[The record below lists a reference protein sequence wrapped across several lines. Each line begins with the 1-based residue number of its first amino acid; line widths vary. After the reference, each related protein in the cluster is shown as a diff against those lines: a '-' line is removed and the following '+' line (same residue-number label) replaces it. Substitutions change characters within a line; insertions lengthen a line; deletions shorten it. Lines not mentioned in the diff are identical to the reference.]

1 MAKNGALELS
11 IHIAGRVDKSLTAA
25 INTTQNSVS
34 SLTTNLSRIGTV
46 GLAAMGTLFTG
57 SVALISD
64 CVKGAEDFEAKMA
77 NVVKYVDGLADE
89 QGKISDKVFNDNG
102 KTYAENYS
110 MVKEAIL
117 DLSTQ
122 IPYTADELTDLAA
135 AAGQSGKSITDLFQ
149 IDANGN
155 IEGFLKDA
163 AMLGTA
169 WDIESGLA
177 GDYAAKWEKAFN
189 MSHEEV
195 MTLADQINYLG
206 ANSATTAAEIANTVN
221 KAGSLGQVAGVDVAT
236 TAAMADAMLATGV
249 NTDRAGTALKN
260 MFTRMVKGESATKK
274 TKAMWEELG
283 FTAEGIAKSMM
294 KDSTGTT
301 LAVFEAINNLP
312 DYRRMA
318 AISELFGMWSAEGAS
333 KIANNMDTYIDAL
346 NMVNDPA
353 LYEGSMVRE
362 FAIKSDTVQAHETMM
377 QSSLKALKDS
387 IGEEFLPIKKQVL
400 DILSTLFTDLRKH
413 TPQLKQLAGTLADI
427 ASNGVS
433 KLGNAL
439 DVAFPKI
446 QQGLDY
452 VANNGEKVAKAI
464 GGIALAFAGMKAA
477 PLVEGAL
484 SLGGNLLFGGGAAAG
499 KAGGGLLSTTL
510 GGLWKGGQNA
520 ASTAISGAGMLGQ
533 GAALGMH
540 YQASGKGG
548 FFGNIRSGIMGMFG
562 AGQNMGSLLNPK
574 TSGKALENLGT
585 SLFQSHL
592 KGGGLTGM
600 IGNMLGNTKVGQG
613 LGSYFGAVGGQLG
626 NLKQNPIVSAIGGAL
641 GQAGGFIGKG
651 FGGLGQGFGM
661 LGSYIGGGIKNAT
674 GNAAG
679 GLMYNF
685 ASTRVGQGLLRAGGT
700 VAHGI
705 GHGIGAV
712 MPYAQEA
719 GGLALAGGKNL
730 LGAAGGIM
738 STIGTAASPIMGVFG
753 SILSGALPIVGVIS
767 SIIAV
772 VSILGDNLN
781 GIRGIIQNVFGDQG
795 VQIFDM
801 FIEKIQ
807 GIGDF
812 IQSLFG
818 TGLIELMSP
827 LRESIVNLFGKDAG
841 TAFDGIVQIL
851 QSVMNVIQQIVDF
864 SITYV
869 KPIIEEVINFIV
881 NNALPLAL
889 QTISNCAPIV
899 SQIITQ
905 VGTLIMRVATVI
917 AQAIQFAWP
926 FIQQILTAVMNF
938 ASAALPQL
946 LTAVSNIA
954 VNIGGFIDAI
964 IQVFNGLIEFLT
976 GVFTGNWEQ
985 AWQGVCDIFG
995 GIFDA
1000 LVELAKMPLNA
1011 VIGLINGVFAGINS
1025 LIGGGITIPE
1035 WVPVIGGGTF
1045 QMSFPEIPYLAK
1057 GGFTNGP
1064 SIAGEAGTEAVISF
1078 QRGVRN
1084 QNIATW
1090 AQAGKMLGIDALTQ
1104 PRELEL
1110 EDVGESYNYTGGAV
1124 TFSPQITING
1134 NADDGVM
1141 DRAIAKMQS
1150 EFEIWYRQM
1159 VRREQR
1165 TRY

>member
-11 IHIAGRVDKSLTAA
+11 IHIAGRVDKSLTTA
-25 INTTQNSVS
+25 ISTTQSSIS
-34 SLTTNLSRIGTV
+34 SLSRNLSRVGTA
-46 GLAAMGTLFTG
+46 GLAAMGTLATG
-57 SVALISD
+57 TVTLLAKCTDKAQEFEQQMSD
-64 CVKGAEDFEAKMA
+64 
-77 NVVKYVDGLADE
+77 VVKYVDGLADAT
-89 QGKISDKVFNDNG
+89 GKISDKIDSNTGRTF
-102 KTYAENYS
+102 AENYDL
-110 MVKEAIL
+110 MKNAIM
-117 DLSTQ
+117 DLSAQ
-122 IPYTADELTDLAA
+122 IPYTREELTKLAA
-135 AAGQSGKSITDLFQ
+135 AAGQSGYGIGDLIQ
-149 IDANGN
+149 YDDNGN
-155 IEGFLKDA
+155 IKGFLRDV
-163 AMLGTA
+163 AMWGTA
-169 WDIESGLA
+169 MDIDADQA
-177 GDYAAKWEKAFN
+177 GQWAAKWEKALN
-189 MSHEEV
+189 MTHSDVMEV
-195 MTLADQINYLG
+195 ADIINYLG
-206 ANSATTAAEIANTVN
+206 ANTATTAAEIANAVN
-221 KAGSLGQVAGVDVAT
+221 SAASMGQIAGVDVKA
-236 TAAMADAMLATGV
+236 TAALADAMLATGV
-249 NTDRAGTALKN
+249 SSDRVGTSLKRIYTN
-260 MFTRMVKGESATKK
+260 VSKGTSATKAQ
-274 TKAMWEELG
+274 KAAWEELG
-283 FTAEGIAKSMM
+283 FTATGIAKSMQT
-294 KDSTGTT
+294 DGAGT
-301 LAVFEAINNLP
+301 LLKVFEAIDQMP
-312 DYRRMA
+312 DERKVATLSTLFGQWAIEGAAKITGNISTYTEALRMA
-318 AISELFGMWSAEGAS
+318 
-333 KIANNMDTYIDAL
+333 T
-346 NMVNDPA
+346 DPS
-353 LYEGSMVRE
+353 LYTGSMERE
-362 FAIKSDTVQAHETMM
+362 FAIKASTGESIQQMLG
-377 QSSLKALKDS
+377 SSLENLEIQVGDAFLPVKKQFLLTILDITKGLKDNAPEIQEVSQSLATLLATATEKIGTALKDN
-387 IGEEFLPIKKQVL
+387 LPKIREVL
-400 DILSTLFTDLRKH
+400 DYL
-413 TPQLKQLAGTLADI
+413 
-427 ASNGVS
+427 N
-433 KLGNAL
+433 
-439 DVAFPKI
+439 
-446 QQGLDY
+446 
-452 VANNGEKVAKAI
+452 NNGDQVVKVI
-464 GGIALAFAGMKAA
+464 GGLAAAFAAMKMA
-477 PLVEGAL
+477 PLVDTAL
-484 SLGGNLLFGGGAAAG
+484 GIGGNLLFGGAGAAG
-499 KAGGGLLSTTL
+499 KAGGGLLSTL

-548 FFGNIRSGIMGMFG
+548 FFGNIRSGIMGMLG

-592 KGGGLTGM
+592 KGGGLSGM
-600 IGNMLGNTKVGQG
+600 IGNMLGGTKVGQG
-613 LGSYFGAVGGQLG
+613 VTSYLGAVGGQLG

-661 LGSYIGGGIKNAT
+661 LGSYIGGGIKNAV

-685 ASTRVGQGLLRAGGT
+685 AGTRVGQGLLRAGGT
-700 VAHGI
+700 VA
-705 GHGIGAV
+705 HGIGAV

-772 VSILGDNLN
+772 VSILGDNLD
-781 GIRGIIQNVFGDQG
+781 GIRNIIQNVFGDQG

-812 IQSLFG
+812 IQGLFG
-818 TGLIELMSP
+818 TGLIELMAP
-827 LRESIVNLFGKDAG
+827 LQESITNLFGEDAG
-841 TAFDGIVQIL
+841 AAFGGITEIL

-881 NNALPLAL
+881 NDALPLVL
-889 QTISNCAPIV
+889 QTITNCAPIV

-926 FIQQILTAVMNF
+926 FIQQILTAVMQF

-954 VNIGGFIDAI
+954 NNIGGFIDAI

-1025 LIGGGITIPE
+1025 IIGGGITIPE

-1045 QMSFPEIPYLAK
+1045 QMSFPELPYLAR

-1090 AQAGKMLGIDALTQ
+1090 MQAGKMLGMDALARPQ
-1104 PRELEL
+1104 EVELA
-1110 EDVGESYNYTGGAV
+1110 DVGEAYSYTGGAV
-1124 TFSPQITING
+1124 TFSPQITITG

-1141 DRAIAKMQS
+1141 DRAIARMQS
-1150 EFEIWYRQM
+1150 EFETWYRQM

>member
-11 IHIAGRVDKSLTAA
+11 IHIAGRVDKSLTTA
-25 INTTQNSVS
+25 ISTTQSSIS
-34 SLTTNLSRIGTV
+34 SLSRNLSRVGTA
-46 GLAAMGTLFTG
+46 GLAAMGTLATG
-57 SVALISD
+57 TVTLLAKCTDKAQEFEQQMSD
-64 CVKGAEDFEAKMA
+64 
-77 NVVKYVDGLADE
+77 VVKYVDGLADAT
-89 QGKISDKVFNDNG
+89 GKISDKIDSNTGRTF
-102 KTYAENYS
+102 AENYDL
-110 MVKEAIL
+110 MKNAIM
-117 DLSTQ
+117 DLSAQ
-122 IPYTADELTDLAA
+122 IPYTREELTKLAA
-135 AAGQSGKSITDLFQ
+135 AAGQSGYGIGDLIQ
-149 IDANGN
+149 YDDNGN
-155 IEGFLKDA
+155 IKGFLRDV
-163 AMLGTA
+163 AMWGTA
-169 WDIESGLA
+169 MDVDADQA
-177 GDYAAKWEKAFN
+177 GQWAAKWEKALN
-189 MSHEEV
+189 MTHSDVMEV
-195 MTLADQINYLG
+195 ADIINYLG
-206 ANSATTAAEIANTVN
+206 ANTATTAAEIANAVN
-221 KAGSLGQVAGVDVAT
+221 SAASMGQIAGVDVKA
-236 TAAMADAMLATGV
+236 TAALADAMLATGV
-249 NTDRAGTALKN
+249 SSDRVGTSLKRIYTN
-260 MFTRMVKGESATKK
+260 VSKGTSATKAQ
-274 TKAMWEELG
+274 KAAWEELG
-283 FTAEGIAKSMM
+283 FTATGIAKSMQT
-294 KDSTGTT
+294 DGAGT
-301 LAVFEAINNLP
+301 LLQVFEAIDQMP
-312 DYRRMA
+312 DERKVATLSTLFGQWAIEGAAKITGNISTYTEALRMA
-318 AISELFGMWSAEGAS
+318 
-333 KIANNMDTYIDAL
+333 T
-346 NMVNDPA
+346 DPS
-353 LYEGSMVRE
+353 LYTGSMERE
-362 FAIKSDTVQAHETMM
+362 FAIKASTGESIQQMLG
-377 QSSLKALKDS
+377 SSLENLEIQVGDAFLPVKKQFLLTILDITKGLKDNAPEIQEVSQSLATLLATATEKIGTALKDN
-387 IGEEFLPIKKQVL
+387 LPKIREVL
-400 DILSTLFTDLRKH
+400 DYL
-413 TPQLKQLAGTLADI
+413 
-427 ASNGVS
+427 N
-433 KLGNAL
+433 
-439 DVAFPKI
+439 
-446 QQGLDY
+446 
-452 VANNGEKVAKAI
+452 NNGDQVVKVI
-464 GGIALAFAGMKAA
+464 GGLAAAFAAMKMA
-477 PLVEGAL
+477 PLVDTAL
-484 SLGGNLLFGGGAAAG
+484 GIGGNLLFGGAGAAG
-499 KAGGGLLSTTL
+499 KTGGGLLSTL

-548 FFGNIRSGIMGMFG
+548 FFGNIRSGIMGMLG

-574 TSGKALENLGT
+574 MSGKALENLGT

-600 IGNMLGNTKVGQG
+600 IGNMLGSTKVGQG

-626 NLKQNPIVSAIGGAL
+626 NLKQNPIVSGIGGAL
-641 GQAGGFIGKG
+641 GQAGGFVGQG
-651 FGGLGQGFGM
+651 FKGLGQGFGM
-661 LGSYIGGGIKNAT
+661 LGQYMGGAIAGSKPGQFIGGALGKV
-674 GNAAG
+674 GGMAG
-679 GLMYNF
+679 GAISGI
-685 ASTRVGQGLLRAGGT
+685 ASVGSTIGG
-700 VAHGI
+700 
-705 GHGIGAV
+705 
-712 MPYAQEA
+712 
-719 GGLALAGGKNL
+719 ALAGPMSAIGG
-730 LGAAGGIM
+730 LGSGLVGTITTAAG
-738 STIGTAASPIMGVFG
+738 PIMGVFG

-772 VSILGDNLN
+772 VSILGDNLD
-781 GIRGIIQNVFGDQG
+781 GIRNIIQNVFGDQG

-812 IQSLFG
+812 IQGLFG
-818 TGLIELMSP
+818 TGLIELMTP
-827 LRESIVNLFGKDAG
+827 LRESITNLFGEDAG
-841 TAFDGIVQIL
+841 AAFGGITEIL

-869 KPIIEEVINFIV
+869 KPIIEGVINFIV
-881 NNALPLAL
+881 NDALPLVL
-889 QTISNCAPIV
+889 QTITNCAPIV

-1025 LIGGGITIPE
+1025 IIGGGITIPE

-1045 QMSFPEIPYLAK
+1045 QMSFPELPYLAR

-1090 AQAGKMLGIDALTQ
+1090 MQAGKMLGMDALARPQ
-1104 PRELEL
+1104 EVELA
-1110 EDVGESYNYTGGAV
+1110 DVGEAYSYTGGAV
-1124 TFSPQITING
+1124 TFSPQITITG

-1141 DRAIAKMQS
+1141 DRAIARMQS
-1150 EFEIWYRQM
+1150 EFETWYRQM

>member
-11 IHIAGRVDKSLTAA
+11 IHIAGKVDKSLTSA
-25 INTTQNSVS
+25 INITQNSIS
-34 SLTTNLSRIGTV
+34 SLSTNLSRIGTV

-64 CVKGAEDFEAKMA
+64 CVKEAEDFEAKMA

-89 QGKISDKVFNDNG
+89 QGKISDKVFKDNG

-353 LYEGSMVRE
+353 LYEGSMIRE

-452 VANNGEKVAKAI
+452 VANNGDQVVKVI
-464 GGIALAFAGMKAA
+464 GGLAAAFAAMKMA
-477 PLVEGAL
+477 PLVDTAL
-484 SLGGNLLFGGGAAAG
+484 GIGGNLLFGGAGAAG
-499 KAGGGLLSTTL
+499 KAGGGLLSTL

-520 ASTAISGAGMLGQ
+520 ASTAVAGAGMLGQ

-548 FFGNIRSGIMGMFG
+548 LFGNMRSGIMGMLG
-562 AGQNMGSLLNPK
+562 AGQNMGALLNPK
-574 TSGKALENLGT
+574 TSENALWNVGT

-592 KGGGLTGM
+592 KGDGLSGM

-661 LGSYIGGGIKNAT
+661 LGSYIGGGIKNAV

-685 ASTRVGQGLLRAGGT
+685 AGTRVGQGLLRAGGT
-700 VAHGI
+700 VA
-705 GHGIGAV
+705 HGIGAV

-772 VSILGDNLN
+772 VSILGDNLD
-781 GIRGIIQNVFGDQG
+781 GIRNIIQNVFGDQG

-812 IQSLFG
+812 IQGLFG
-818 TGLIELMSP
+818 TGLIELMAP
-827 LRESIVNLFGKDAG
+827 LQESITNLFGEDAG
-841 TAFDGIVQIL
+841 AAFGGITEIL

-881 NNALPLAL
+881 NDALPLVL
-889 QTISNCAPIV
+889 QTITNCAPIV

-905 VGTLIMRVATVI
+905 VGTLIMRVATII

-1025 LIGGGITIPE
+1025 IIGGGITIPE

-1045 QMSFPEIPYLAK
+1045 QMSFPELPYLAR

-1090 AQAGKMLGIDALTQ
+1090 MQAGKMLGMDALARPQ
-1104 PRELEL
+1104 EVELA
-1110 EDVGESYNYTGGAV
+1110 DVGEAYSYTGGAV
-1124 TFSPQITING
+1124 TFSPQITITG

-1141 DRAIAKMQS
+1141 DRAIARMQS
-1150 EFEIWYRQM
+1150 EFETWYRQM

>member
-11 IHIAGRVDKSLTAA
+11 IHIAGRVDKSLTTA
-25 INTTQNSVS
+25 ISTTQSSIS
-34 SLTTNLSRIGTV
+34 SLSRNLSRVGTA
-46 GLAAMGTLFTG
+46 GLAAMGTLATG
-57 SVALISD
+57 TVTLLAKCTDKAQEFEQQMSD
-64 CVKGAEDFEAKMA
+64 
-77 NVVKYVDGLADE
+77 VVKYVDGLADAT
-89 QGKISDKVFNDNG
+89 GKISDKIDSNTGRTF
-102 KTYAENYS
+102 AENYDL
-110 MVKEAIL
+110 MKNAIM
-117 DLSTQ
+117 DLSAQ
-122 IPYTADELTDLAA
+122 IPYTREELTKLAA
-135 AAGQSGKSITDLFQ
+135 AAGQSGYGIGDLIQ
-149 IDANGN
+149 YDDNGN
-155 IEGFLKDA
+155 IKGFLRDV
-163 AMLGTA
+163 AMWGTA
-169 WDIESGLA
+169 MDIDADQA
-177 GDYAAKWEKAFN
+177 GQWAAKWEKALN
-189 MSHEEV
+189 MTHSDVMEV
-195 MTLADQINYLG
+195 ADIINYLG
-206 ANSATTAAEIANTVN
+206 ANTATTAAEIANAVN
-221 KAGSLGQVAGVDVAT
+221 SAASMGQIAGVDVKA
-236 TAAMADAMLATGV
+236 TAALADAMLATGV
-249 NTDRAGTALKN
+249 SSDRVGTSLKRIYTN
-260 MFTRMVKGESATKK
+260 VSKGTSATKAQ
-274 TKAMWEELG
+274 KAAWEELG
-283 FTAEGIAKSMM
+283 FTATGIAKSMQT
-294 KDSTGTT
+294 DGAGT
-301 LAVFEAINNLP
+301 LLKVFEAIDQMP
-312 DYRRMA
+312 DERKVATLSTLFGQWAIEGAAKITGNISTYTEALRMA
-318 AISELFGMWSAEGAS
+318 
-333 KIANNMDTYIDAL
+333 T
-346 NMVNDPA
+346 DPS
-353 LYEGSMVRE
+353 LYTGSMERE
-362 FAIKSDTVQAHETMM
+362 FAIKASTGESIQQMLG
-377 QSSLKALKDS
+377 SSLENLEIQVGDAFLPVKKQFLLTILDITKGLKDNAPEIQEVSQSLATLLATATEKIGTALKDN
-387 IGEEFLPIKKQVL
+387 LPKIREVL
-400 DILSTLFTDLRKH
+400 DYL
-413 TPQLKQLAGTLADI
+413 
-427 ASNGVS
+427 N
-433 KLGNAL
+433 
-439 DVAFPKI
+439 
-446 QQGLDY
+446 
-452 VANNGEKVAKAI
+452 NNGDQVVKVI
-464 GGIALAFAGMKAA
+464 GGLAAAFAAMKMA
-477 PLVEGAL
+477 PLVDTAL
-484 SLGGNLLFGGGAAAG
+484 GIGGNLLFGGAGAAG
-499 KAGGGLLSTTL
+499 KAGGGLLSTL

-548 FFGNIRSGIMGMFG
+548 FFGNIRSGIMGMLG

-613 LGSYFGAVGGQLG
+613 LGSYFGAVGGRLG
-626 NLKQNPIVSAIGGAL
+626 TLKQNPIVSGIGGAL
-641 GQAGGFIGKG
+641 GQAGGFVGQG
-651 FGGLGQGFGM
+651 FKGLGQGFGM
-661 LGSYIGGGIKNAT
+661 LGQYMGGAIAGSKPGQLIGGALGKV
-674 GNAAG
+674 GGMAG
-679 GLMYNF
+679 GAISGI
-685 ASTRVGQGLLRAGGT
+685 ASVGSTIGG
-700 VAHGI
+700 
-705 GHGIGAV
+705 
-712 MPYAQEA
+712 
-719 GGLALAGGKNL
+719 ALAGPMSAIGG
-730 LGAAGGIM
+730 LGSGLVGTITTAAG
-738 STIGTAASPIMGVFG
+738 PIMGVFG

-772 VSILGDNLN
+772 VSILGDNLD
-781 GIRGIIQNVFGDQG
+781 GIRNIIQNVFGDQG

-812 IQSLFG
+812 IQGLFG
-818 TGLIELMSP
+818 TGLIELMAP
-827 LRESIVNLFGKDAG
+827 LQESITNLFGEDAG
-841 TAFDGIVQIL
+841 AAFGGITEIL

-881 NNALPLAL
+881 NDALPLVL
-889 QTISNCAPIV
+889 QTITNCAPIV

-954 VNIGGFIDAI
+954 NNIGGFIDAI

-1025 LIGGGITIPE
+1025 IIGGGITIPE

-1045 QMSFPEIPYLAK
+1045 QMSFPELPYLAR

-1090 AQAGKMLGIDALTQ
+1090 MQAGKMLGMDALARPQ
-1104 PRELEL
+1104 EVELA
-1110 EDVGESYNYTGGAV
+1110 DVGEAYSYTGGAI
-1124 TFSPQITING
+1124 TFSPQITITG

-1141 DRAIAKMQS
+1141 DRAIARMQS
-1150 EFEIWYRQM
+1150 EFEAWYRQM

>member
-1 MAKNGALELS
+1 MAKSGALELS
-11 IHIAGRVDKSLTAA
+11 IHIAGKVDKSLTSA
-25 INTTQNSVS
+25 INITQNSIS
-34 SLTTNLSRIGTV
+34 SLSTNLSRIGTV

-64 CVKGAEDFEAKMA
+64 CVKEAEDFEAKMA

-89 QGKISDKVFNDNG
+89 QGKISDKVFKDNG

-353 LYEGSMVRE
+353 LYEGSMIRE

-452 VANNGEKVAKAI
+452 VANNGDQVVKVI
-464 GGIALAFAGMKAA
+464 GGLAAAFAAMKMA
-477 PLVEGAL
+477 PLVDTAL
-484 SLGGNLLFGGGAAAG
+484 GIGGNLLFGGAGAAG
-499 KAGGGLLSTTL
+499 KAGGGLLSTL

-548 FFGNIRSGIMGMFG
+548 FFGNIRSGIMGMLG
-562 AGQNMGSLLNPK
+562 AGQNMGALINPK

-600 IGNMLGNTKVGQG
+600 IGNMLGNTKVGKG
-613 LGSYFGAVGGQLG
+613 VGSYIGSVGAQLG
-626 NLKQNPIVSAIGGAL
+626 NLKQNPIVSGIGGAL
-641 GQAGGFIGKG
+641 GQAGGFVGQG
-651 FGGLGQGFGM
+651 FKGLGQGFGM
-661 LGSYIGGGIKNAT
+661 LGQYMGGAIAGSKPGQFIGGALGKVGGFAGSAISGIASV
-674 GNAAG
+674 GSSIG
-679 GLMYNF
+679 G
-685 ASTRVGQGLLRAGGT
+685 
-700 VAHGI
+700 
-705 GHGIGAV
+705 
-712 MPYAQEA
+712 
-719 GGLALAGGKNL
+719 ALAGPMSAIGG
-730 LGAAGGIM
+730 LGSGLVGTITTAAG
-738 STIGTAASPIMGVFG
+738 PIMGVFG

-767 SIIAV
+767 TIIAV
-772 VSILGDNLN
+772 VSILGDNLD

-812 IQSLFG
+812 IQGLFG
-818 TGLIELMSP
+818 TGLIELMAP
-827 LRESIVNLFGKDAG
+827 LQESITNLFGEDAG
-841 TAFDGIVQIL
+841 AAFGGITEIL

-869 KPIIEEVINFIV
+869 KPIIEDVINFIV
-881 NNALPLAL
+881 GTALPMVLE
-889 QTISNCAPIV
+889 TITNCAPIV

-905 VGTLIMRVATVI
+905 VGSLIMQVATVI

-926 FIQQILTAVMNF
+926 YIQQILTAVMQF

-954 VNIGGFIDAI
+954 NNIGGFIDAI
-964 IQVFNGLIEFLT
+964 IQIFTGLIDFLT

-985 AWQGVCDIFG
+985 AWLGVQEIFG

-1011 VIGLINGVFAGINS
+1011 IIGLINGVFAGINS
-1025 LIGGGITIPE
+1025 IIGGGITIPE
-1035 WVPVIGGGTF
+1035 WVPGVGGSTF
-1045 QMSFPEIPYLAK
+1045 QFSLPELPYLAK
-1057 GGFTNGP
+1057 GGFTDGP
-1064 SIAGEAGTEAVISF
+1064 SIAGEAGREAVISF
-1078 QRGVRN
+1078 LPGVRD

-1090 AQAGKMLGIDALTQ
+1090 MKAGQMLGLDPLGQ
-1104 PRELEL
+1104 PKELEL
-1110 EDVGESYNYTGGAV
+1110 ADIGETYNYSGGAV
-1124 TFSPQITING
+1124 TFSPQITITG
-1134 NADDGVM
+1134 NADDAVM
-1141 DRAIAKMQS
+1141 DRALSNMQS
-1150 EFEIWYRQM
+1150 QFETWYRNM

>member
-11 IHIAGRVDKSLTAA
+11 IHIAGRVDKSLTTA
-25 INTTQNSVS
+25 ISTTQSSIS
-34 SLTTNLSRIGTV
+34 SLSRNLSRVGTA
-46 GLAAMGTLFTG
+46 GLAAMGTLATG
-57 SVALISD
+57 TVTLLAKCTDKAQEFEQQMSD
-64 CVKGAEDFEAKMA
+64 
-77 NVVKYVDGLADE
+77 VVKYVDGLADAT
-89 QGKISDKVFNDNG
+89 GKISDKIDSNTGRTF
-102 KTYAENYS
+102 AENYDL
-110 MVKEAIL
+110 MKNAIM
-117 DLSTQ
+117 DLSAQ
-122 IPYTADELTDLAA
+122 IPYTREELTKLAA
-135 AAGQSGKSITDLFQ
+135 AAGQSGYGIGDLIQ
-149 IDANGN
+149 YDDNGN
-155 IEGFLKDA
+155 IKGFLRDV
-163 AMLGTA
+163 AMWGTA
-169 WDIESGLA
+169 MDVDADQA
-177 GDYAAKWEKAFN
+177 GQWAAKWEKALN
-189 MSHEEV
+189 MTHSDVMEV
-195 MTLADQINYLG
+195 ADIINYLG
-206 ANSATTAAEIANTVN
+206 ANTATTAAEIANAVN
-221 KAGSLGQVAGVDVAT
+221 SAASMGQIAGVDVKA
-236 TAAMADAMLATGV
+236 TAALADAMLATGV
-249 NTDRAGTALKN
+249 SSDRVGTSLKRIYTN
-260 MFTRMVKGESATKK
+260 VSKGTSATKAQ
-274 TKAMWEELG
+274 KAAWEELG
-283 FTAEGIAKSMM
+283 FTATGIAKSMQT
-294 KDSTGTT
+294 DGAGT
-301 LAVFEAINNLP
+301 LLKVFEAIDQMP
-312 DYRRMA
+312 DERKVATLSTLFGQWAIEGAAKITGNISTYTEALRMA
-318 AISELFGMWSAEGAS
+318 
-333 KIANNMDTYIDAL
+333 T
-346 NMVNDPA
+346 DPS
-353 LYEGSMVRE
+353 LYTGSMERE
-362 FAIKSDTVQAHETMM
+362 FAIKASTGESIQQMLG
-377 QSSLKALKDS
+377 SSLENLEIQVGDAFLPVKKQFLLTILDITKGLKDNAPEIQEVSQSLATLLATATEKIGTALKDN
-387 IGEEFLPIKKQVL
+387 LPKIREVL
-400 DILSTLFTDLRKH
+400 DYL
-413 TPQLKQLAGTLADI
+413 
-427 ASNGVS
+427 N
-433 KLGNAL
+433 
-439 DVAFPKI
+439 
-446 QQGLDY
+446 
-452 VANNGEKVAKAI
+452 NNGDQVVKVI
-464 GGIALAFAGMKAA
+464 GGLAAAFAAMKMA
-477 PLVEGAL
+477 PLVDTAL
-484 SLGGNLLFGGGAAAG
+484 GIGGNLLFGGAGAAG
-499 KAGGGLLSTTL
+499 KTGGGLLSTL

-548 FFGNIRSGIMGMFG
+548 FFGNIRSGIMGMLG

-574 TSGKALENLGT
+574 MSGKALENLGT

-600 IGNMLGNTKVGQG
+600 IGNMLGSTKVGQG

-626 NLKQNPIVSAIGGAL
+626 NLKQNPIVSGIGGAL
-641 GQAGGFIGKG
+641 GQAGGFVGQG
-651 FGGLGQGFGM
+651 FKGLGQGFGM
-661 LGSYIGGGIKNAT
+661 LGQYMGGAIAGSKPGQFIGGALGKV
-674 GNAAG
+674 GGMAG
-679 GLMYNF
+679 GAISGI
-685 ASTRVGQGLLRAGGT
+685 ASVGSTIGG
-700 VAHGI
+700 
-705 GHGIGAV
+705 
-712 MPYAQEA
+712 
-719 GGLALAGGKNL
+719 ALAGPMSAIGG
-730 LGAAGGIM
+730 LGSGLVGTITTAAG
-738 STIGTAASPIMGVFG
+738 PIMGVFG

-767 SIIAV
+767 TIIAV
-772 VSILGDNLN
+772 VSILGDNLD

-812 IQSLFG
+812 IQGLFG
-818 TGLIELMSP
+818 TGLIELMAP
-827 LRESIVNLFGKDAG
+827 LQESITNLFGEDAG
-841 TAFDGIVQIL
+841 AAFGGITEIL

-869 KPIIEEVINFIV
+869 KPIIEDVINFIV
-881 NNALPLAL
+881 GTALPMVLE
-889 QTISNCAPIV
+889 TITNCAPIV

-905 VGTLIMRVATVI
+905 VGSLIMQVATVI

-1025 LIGGGITIPE
+1025 IIGGGITIPE

-1045 QMSFPEIPYLAK
+1045 QMSFPELPYLAR

-1090 AQAGKMLGIDALTQ
+1090 TQAGKMLGMDALARPQ
-1104 PRELEL
+1104 EVELA
-1110 EDVGESYNYTGGAV
+1110 DVGEAYSYTGGAV
-1124 TFSPQITING
+1124 TFSPQITITG

-1141 DRAIAKMQS
+1141 DRAIARMQS
-1150 EFEIWYRQM
+1150 EFETWYRQM

>member
-11 IHIAGRVDKSLTAA
+11 IHIAGRVDKSLTTA
-25 INTTQNSVS
+25 ISTTQSSIS
-34 SLTTNLSRIGTV
+34 SLSRNLSRVGTA
-46 GLAAMGTLFTG
+46 GLAAMGTLATG
-57 SVALISD
+57 TVTLLAKCTDKAQEFEQQMSD
-64 CVKGAEDFEAKMA
+64 
-77 NVVKYVDGLADE
+77 VVKYVDGLADAT
-89 QGKISDKVFNDNG
+89 GKISDKIDSNTGRTF
-102 KTYAENYS
+102 AENYDL
-110 MVKEAIL
+110 MKNAIM
-117 DLSTQ
+117 DLSAQ
-122 IPYTADELTDLAA
+122 IPYTREELTKLAA
-135 AAGQSGKSITDLFQ
+135 AAGQSGYGIGDLIQ
-149 IDANGN
+149 YDDNGN
-155 IEGFLKDA
+155 IKGFLRDV
-163 AMLGTA
+163 AMWGTA
-169 WDIESGLA
+169 MDVDADQA
-177 GDYAAKWEKAFN
+177 GQWAAKWEKALN
-189 MSHEEV
+189 MTHSDVMEV
-195 MTLADQINYLG
+195 ADIINYLG
-206 ANSATTAAEIANTVN
+206 ANTATTAAEIANAVN
-221 KAGSLGQVAGVDVAT
+221 SAASMGQIAGVDVKA
-236 TAAMADAMLATGV
+236 TAALADAMLATGV
-249 NTDRAGTALKN
+249 SSDRVGTSLKRIYTN
-260 MFTRMVKGESATKK
+260 VSKGTSATKAQ
-274 TKAMWEELG
+274 KAAWEELG
-283 FTAEGIAKSMM
+283 FTATGIAKSMQT
-294 KDSTGTT
+294 DGAGT
-301 LAVFEAINNLP
+301 LLQVFEAIDQMP
-312 DYRRMA
+312 DERKVATLSTLFGQWAIEGAAKITGNISTYTEALRMA
-318 AISELFGMWSAEGAS
+318 
-333 KIANNMDTYIDAL
+333 T
-346 NMVNDPA
+346 DPS
-353 LYEGSMVRE
+353 LYTGSMERE
-362 FAIKSDTVQAHETMM
+362 FAIKASTGESIQQMLG
-377 QSSLKALKDS
+377 SSLENLEIQVGDAFLPVKKQFLLTILDITKGLKDNAPEIQEVSQSLATLLATATEKIGTALKDN
-387 IGEEFLPIKKQVL
+387 LPKIREVL
-400 DILSTLFTDLRKH
+400 DYL
-413 TPQLKQLAGTLADI
+413 
-427 ASNGVS
+427 N
-433 KLGNAL
+433 
-439 DVAFPKI
+439 
-446 QQGLDY
+446 
-452 VANNGEKVAKAI
+452 NNGDQVVKVI
-464 GGIALAFAGMKAA
+464 GGLAAAFAAMKMA
-477 PLVEGAL
+477 PLVDTAL
-484 SLGGNLLFGGGAAAG
+484 GIGGNLLFGGAGAAG
-499 KAGGGLLSTTL
+499 KTGGGLLSTL

-548 FFGNIRSGIMGMFG
+548 FFGNIRSGIMGMLG

-574 TSGKALENLGT
+574 MSGKALENLGT

-600 IGNMLGNTKVGQG
+600 IGNMLGSTKVGQG

-626 NLKQNPIVSAIGGAL
+626 NLKQNPIVSGIGGAL
-641 GQAGGFIGKG
+641 GQAGGFVGQG
-651 FGGLGQGFGM
+651 FKGLGQGFGM
-661 LGSYIGGGIKNAT
+661 LGQYMGGAIAGSKPGQFIGGALGKV
-674 GNAAG
+674 GGMAG
-679 GLMYNF
+679 GAISGI
-685 ASTRVGQGLLRAGGT
+685 ASVGSTIGG
-700 VAHGI
+700 
-705 GHGIGAV
+705 
-712 MPYAQEA
+712 
-719 GGLALAGGKNL
+719 ALAGPMSAIGG
-730 LGAAGGIM
+730 LGSGLVGTITTAAG
-738 STIGTAASPIMGVFG
+738 PIMGVFG

-772 VSILGDNLN
+772 VSILGDNLD
-781 GIRGIIQNVFGDQG
+781 GIRNIIQNVFGDQG

-812 IQSLFG
+812 IQGLFG
-818 TGLIELMSP
+818 TGLIELMTP
-827 LRESIVNLFGKDAG
+827 LRESITNLFGEDAG
-841 TAFDGIVQIL
+841 AAFGGITEIL

-869 KPIIEEVINFIV
+869 KPIIEGAINFIV
-881 NNALPLAL
+881 NDALPLVL
-889 QTISNCAPIV
+889 QTITNCAPIV

-1025 LIGGGITIPE
+1025 IIGGGITIPE

-1045 QMSFPEIPYLAK
+1045 QMSFPELPYLAR

-1090 AQAGKMLGIDALTQ
+1090 MQAGKMLGMDALARPQ
-1104 PRELEL
+1104 EVELA
-1110 EDVGESYNYTGGAV
+1110 DVGEAYSYTGGAV
-1124 TFSPQITING
+1124 TFSPQITITG

-1141 DRAIAKMQS
+1141 DRAIARMQS
-1150 EFEIWYRQM
+1150 EFETWYRQM